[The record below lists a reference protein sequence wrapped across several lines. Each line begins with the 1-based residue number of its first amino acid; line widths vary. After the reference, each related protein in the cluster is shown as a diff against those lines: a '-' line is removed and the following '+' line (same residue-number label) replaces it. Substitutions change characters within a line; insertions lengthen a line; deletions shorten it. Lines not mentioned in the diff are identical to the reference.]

1 MKRTLTMFALLG
13 ALAYAQ
19 PDPVIAGTNR
29 FAVNLYQQLA
39 SDDNL
44 FVSPFSISLALGMT
58 YAGAD
63 GETAAQMGNVLNVM
77 SAAAMADVLG
87 SLSDDLTA
95 REGFTLNVANALWG
109 QEGRRFEARFLL
121 TTRADYGATL
131 RNLDFQ
137 NASVEARRTIN
148 DWVERETEG
157 IIRDL
162 LPASAVT
169 ADTRMVLTNAIY
181 FNGAWQFPF
190 AVNNTEDRPFTT
202 LAGEQVIVPMMQQ
215 TRRFAYSQGD
225 GYQTLQLPYE
235 SGSASMLVILP
246 EAGRFAEVSE
256 KLETVLIN
264 AIGGQGAARVNLELP
279 RFEVRSKSDLATNLA
294 RMGMTAAFTPYQPAA
309 TCEADDTGTD
319 DTGTDTGSGA
329 DFSNMDGSRCLY
341 IDAVI
346 HEAYIDVNEVRT
358 EAAAATAVA
367 MARTTSINRQPPI
380 DFIVDRPFLIA
391 IRDEVSGAL
400 LFLGHVTNP
409 TR

>member
-1 MKRTLTMFALLG
+1 MLALLG
-13 ALAYAQ
+13 ALASAQ

-44 FVSPFSISLALGMT
+44 FVSPFSIALALGMT

-63 GETAAQMGNVLNVM
+63 GETATQMGDVLNVT

-87 SLSDDLTA
+87 SLSEDLTA

-109 QEGRRFEARFLL
+109 QAGRRFEPRFLL

-137 NASVEARRTIN
+137 NASAEARRTIN
-148 DWVERETEG
+148 DWIERQTEG

-162 LPASAVT
+162 LPANAVT

-202 LAGEQVIVPMMQQ
+202 LSGEQVIVPMMQQ

-235 SGSASMLVILP
+235 GGSASMVVILP
-246 EAGRFAEVSE
+246 EVGRFAAVSE
-256 KLETVLIN
+256 QLEMVLIN
-264 AIGGQGAARVNLELP
+264 VASSQSAARVNLELP
-279 RFEVRSKSDLATNLA
+279 RFTVRSKSDLATNLA

-309 TCEADDTGTD
+309 NCEAGDA
-319 DTGTDTGSGA
+319 GSGA

-346 HEAYIDVNEVRT
+346 HEAYIDVDEVRT

-380 DFIVDRPFLIA
+380 DFIVDRPFLLA
-391 IRDEVSGAL
+391 IRDDVSGAL